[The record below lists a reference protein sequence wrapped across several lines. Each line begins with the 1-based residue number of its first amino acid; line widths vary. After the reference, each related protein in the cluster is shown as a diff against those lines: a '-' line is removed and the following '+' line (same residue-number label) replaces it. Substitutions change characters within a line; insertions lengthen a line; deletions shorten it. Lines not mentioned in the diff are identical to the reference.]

1 MVKFWFSSTLEL
13 GAKDE
18 SSQMYLPSLLAY
30 FLVMLKGSS
39 MNMLIRSPQR
49 TCEFSSTLLTRESTV
64 RKEFRSRVRKRWAM
78 ARERSSH
85 LTGRE

>member
-1 MVKFWFSSTLEL
+1 
-13 GAKDE
+13 
-18 SSQMYLPSLLAY
+18 
-30 FLVMLKGSS
+30 
-39 MNMLIRSPQR
+39 
-49 TCEFSSTLLTRESTV
+49 V

>member
-1 MVKFWFSSTLEL
+1 MEEVKIVLASELSIVKFWFSSTLEL

-18 SSQMYLPSLLAY
+18 FSQMYLPSLLAY

-49 TCEFSSTLLTRESTV
+49 TC
-64 RKEFRSRVRKRWAM
+64 
-78 ARERSSH
+78 
-85 LTGRE
+85 